1 MTQKK
6 TEILLVDD
14 DPIILKVLTEY
25 LHEAKYKTTTAEN
38 GEVAWKLLNEH
49 PSRFSV
55 MIVDRVMPILDGINL
70 LYKIKMTPSLH
81 HIPIIMLT
89 NHAERQEVGVAVA
102 AGVFDFLFKPIEQE
116 LLLLVVKRALDNC
129 EMIS

>member
-49 PSRFSV
+49 PQRFSV